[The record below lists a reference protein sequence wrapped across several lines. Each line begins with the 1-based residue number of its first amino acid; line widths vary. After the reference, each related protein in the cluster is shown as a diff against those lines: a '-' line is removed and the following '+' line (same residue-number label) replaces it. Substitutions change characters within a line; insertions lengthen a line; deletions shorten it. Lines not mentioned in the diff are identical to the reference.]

1 MATEKE
7 LEKQLRQIKKEV
19 RELRTHNQF
28 LLDRLE
34 KGHER
39 NAELRKQI
47 MTMTIDDVIKIQ
59 KELSEYQEKVAK
71 DKELLETFDKQIEVK
86 LATQSEKINKLD
98 KEVAVIKKDIEIIKT
113 NHLVHLDQKLRS
125 VEKVLWTVGI
135 LVFSNLI
142 ILLRDIIL

>member
-1 MATEKE
+1 M
-7 LEKQLRQIKKEV
+7 
-19 RELRTHNQF
+19 
-28 LLDRLE
+28 
-34 KGHER
+34 
-39 NAELRKQI
+39 
-47 MTMTIDDVIKIQ
+47 
-59 KELSEYQEKVAK
+59 
-71 DKELLETFDKQIEVK
+71 
-86 LATQSEKINKLD
+86 ATQSEKINKLD